1 MCSLKDPLQITF
13 KDREGKSGKERLKM
27 ERRRF
32 YLEK

>member
-1 MCSLKDPLQITF
+1 VQFKGPITNNVQ
-13 KDREGKSGKERLKM
+13 RQRGEEWEERLKM